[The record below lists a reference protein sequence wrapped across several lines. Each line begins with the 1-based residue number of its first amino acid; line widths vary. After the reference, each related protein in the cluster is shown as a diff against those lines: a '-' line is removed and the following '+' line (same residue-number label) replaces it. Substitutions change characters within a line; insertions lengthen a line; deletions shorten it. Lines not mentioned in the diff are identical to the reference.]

1 VSISV
6 AGWSFPVDGAL
17 HPYIFTFYPGDYTT
31 LAMFESVDV
40 ESVGEKLT
48 TVYVDLRNATNTTTL
63 QTLTYGS
70 LSTKSYNA
78 AVNFTN
84 LTPGT
89 TYQLRIRATG
99 TVSGTGVIASRR
111 FVWAVGEIVY
121 PVSLGTSP
129 TSIALEYELYN
140 PTANTVPP
148 EIGYAPAS
156 GPLVGNITGP
166 FTSSPPAAFSAP
178 AYVHIRVRLYDDTQ
192 LSRMDFTWRAS

>member
-1 VSISV
+1 MSISV
-6 AGWSFPVDGAL
+6 AGWSFAVDAPL
-17 HPYIFTFYPGDYTT
+17 HPYIFAVFPGDSTT
-31 LAMFESVDV
+31 LTMAERITV

-70 LSTKSYNA
+70 LSTKSYTA
-78 AVNFTN
+78 EVDFAN

-89 TYQLRIRATG
+89 TYQLRVRATG

-121 PVSLGTSP
+121 PVSLGADPFGLS
-129 TSIALEYELYN
+129 LEYEIYN
-140 PTANTVPP
+140 PTASTLPP
-148 EIGYAPAS
+148 VIMYAPAD
-156 GPLVGNITGP
+156 GPLVTDITGP
-166 FTSSPPAAFSAP
+166 YTGSPPTSFPSP

-192 LSRMDFTWRAS
+192 LSRMDFAWRAS